1 MTKKYYAFFLNENN
15 YGIVD
20 TWDECKSITQGQKAR
35 YKSFKTYKEAQEWL
49 NLGANYQDKELSKKN
64 LLKDFS
70 KYSIFF
76 DAGTGRGNGVEVRI
90 TNREKTSL
98 ISDVISEN
106 LKNNFKKK
114 NWFINEFGNLQL
126 DKKRT
131 NNFGELL
138 ALYLAICYAMEYNI
152 DKIYG
157 DSKLVLDY
165 WSKGFYNKD
174 NLENETILLIEEVAK
189 KRKKF
194 EALNGEISFIPGDI
208 NPADLGFHK

>member
-1 MTKKYYAFFLNENN
+1 MTKKYYAFFLNKNN
-15 YGIVD
+15 YAIVD
-20 TWDECKSITQGQKAR
+20 TWDECKSIIQGKKAR
-35 YKSFKTYKEAQEWL
+35 YKSFKTYNEAEEWL
-49 NLGANYQDKELSKKN
+49 NSGANYENKEFIKKN

-90 TNREKTSL
+90 TNKEKKSL
-98 ISDVISEN
+98 ISDAISEN

-126 DKKRT
+126 DKSRT

-152 DKIYG
+152 EKIYG

-165 WSKGFYNKD
+165 WSKGLYNKD

-194 EALNGEISFIPGDI
+194 ETLNGEISYISGDI